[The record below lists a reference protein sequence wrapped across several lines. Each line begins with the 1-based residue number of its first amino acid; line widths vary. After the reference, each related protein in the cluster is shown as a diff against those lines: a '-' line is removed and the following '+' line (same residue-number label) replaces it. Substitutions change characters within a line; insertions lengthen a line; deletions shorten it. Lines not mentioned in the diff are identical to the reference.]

1 MAVEGADDQ
10 PLLAIL
16 VGLGTL
22 QHLEVLRDEPLQ
34 VESAEELARE
44 VIGLLTDEV
53 RRRSLGERAKSLVDR
68 NRGALRNTIDGLAGL
83 VA

>member
-1 MAVEGADDQ
+1 M
-10 PLLAIL
+10 
-16 VGLGTL
+16 T
-22 QHLEVLRDEPLQ
+22 
-34 VESAEELARE
+34 S
-44 VIGLLTDEV
+44 LLTDEV